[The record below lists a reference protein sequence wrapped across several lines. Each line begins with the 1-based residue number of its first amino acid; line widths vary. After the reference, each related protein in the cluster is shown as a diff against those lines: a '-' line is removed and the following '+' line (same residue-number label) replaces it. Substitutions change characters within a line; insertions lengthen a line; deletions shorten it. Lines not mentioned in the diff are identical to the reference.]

1 MLNPLH
7 CPDCLSEHVEEY
19 SHYETKSNGS
29 RKLYQCTACQKI
41 FSETK
46 SSVIE
51 GLKKPISFI
60 IHVLKA
66 RSEGLGFNATCRT
79 FDISKNTLL
88 NWEYR
93 FTLLKGPLM
102 IYALLHTF
110 LTQLIEGDEVYTKVG
125 KNNPA
130 EASEGWT
137 IILMDRAS
145 RFIWA
150 LDGGKKDRDLF
161 LSAIQRLKEII
172 LRTGAVTLVTDG
184 ERRYSLLLFEIC
196 QELFRSGRR
205 GRPRTVLRRGVKVRI
220 KNKGSQSHRRGRKR
234 AKYQTPCSEHPETPP
249 NVLNSEI
256 HANHVEALNAS
267 LRRRNSAYRRKTN
280 TYAKKKSGLQ
290 RTLDVFW
297 VVHNFIRKHF
307 TTQQVPAVALGILK
321 EGLSWGQILGIQMQ
335 LIPSI

>member
-1 MLNPLH
+1 MLNSLH

-46 SSVIE
+46 SSVVE

-88 NWEYR
+88 NWERR
-93 FTLLKGPLM
+93 FALLKGPLM

-125 KNNPA
+125 KNHPA

-145 RFIWA
+145 RFLWA
-150 LDGGKKDRDLF
+150 LDCGKKDRDLF

-172 LRTGAVTLVTDG
+172 LRTGDVTLVTDG

-196 QELFRSGRR
+196 QELSSCKFSCDGLRIRS
-205 GRPRTVLRRGVKVRI
+205 
-220 KNKGSQSHRRGRKR
+220 
-234 AKYQTPCSEHPETPP
+234 
-249 NVLNSEI
+249 
-256 HANHVEALNAS
+256 
-267 LRRRNSAYRRKTN
+267 
-280 TYAKKKSGLQ
+280 
-290 RTLDVFW
+290 
-297 VVHNFIRKHF
+297 
-307 TTQQVPAVALGILK
+307 
-321 EGLSWGQILGIQMQ
+321 
-335 LIPSI
+335 

>member
-88 NWEYR
+88 NWERR
-93 FTLLKGPLM
+93 FALLKGPLM

-110 LTQLIEGDEVYTKVG
+110 LTQLIEGDEVYTKIG

-150 LDGGKKDRDLF
+150 LDCGKKDRDFFYRQYKDLKR
-161 LSAIQRLKEII
+161 LS
-172 LRTGAVTLVTDG
+172 
-184 ERRYSLLLFEIC
+184 
-196 QELFRSGRR
+196 
-205 GRPRTVLRRGVKVRI
+205 
-220 KNKGSQSHRRGRKR
+220 
-234 AKYQTPCSEHPETPP
+234 
-249 NVLNSEI
+249 
-256 HANHVEALNAS
+256 
-267 LRRRNSAYRRKTN
+267 SA
-280 TYAKKKSGLQ
+280 
-290 RTLDVFW
+290 
-297 VVHNFIRKHF
+297 
-307 TTQQVPAVALGILK
+307 PAM
-321 EGLSWGQILGIQMQ
+321 S
-335 LIPSI
+335 P